1 MKYSIYYSQ
10 LGGSNIID
18 LTNIVPEIKLI
29 EEPNGLQIRT
39 NVKNRNLFSPM
50 FENPLNAKNASPSD
64 SIHLV
69 IPGLMPVLPETWK
82 DFNENKIFYMPN
94 DLKPHSASMLWAKPN
109 KWPISWIKV

>member
-39 NVKNRNLFSPM
+39 NVKI
-50 FENPLNAKNASPSD
+50 E
-64 SIHLV
+64 IYLV
-69 IPGLMPVLPETWK
+69 PCL
-82 DFNENKIFYMPN
+82 KI
-94 DLKPHSASMLWAKPN
+94 
-109 KWPISWIKV
+109 